1 MDKKELRNGCL
12 EKIWETK
19 NKFKNLPIEKISFNS
34 SVKEYTKYASPVE
47 EYIQNGLSYPPHCP
61 IHTRASINYNY
72 IIKKLNLPYQPVT
85 NGSKVKY
92 GYVVS
97 KNKKLIDQDVIAYI
111 GKFPE
116 EFKEIFKV
124 DWKKQFE
131 NSYISPIQKV
141 FDVLDLGNANE
152 NENTKKFFEE

>member
-1 MDKKELRNGCL
+1 M
-12 EKIWETK
+12 
-19 NKFKNLPIEKISFNS
+19 
-34 SVKEYTKYASPVE
+34 
-47 EYIQNGLSYPPHCP
+47 
-61 IHTRASINYNY
+61 
-72 IIKKLNLPYQPVT
+72 
-85 NGSKVKY
+85 
-92 GYVVS
+92 VS